1 MIILQRTVNR
11 IKEEFEKQGNGA
23 IIHHKNGKTYELWA
37 QETGTYQITDKLT
50 IWQEE
55 TFCKT
60 VPTVTDLAK
69 VILNL

>member
-1 MIILQRTVNR
+1 MTILQRTVNR

-50 IWQEE
+50 I
-55 TFCKT
+55 
-60 VPTVTDLAK
+60 
-69 VILNL
+69 